1 MKIIN
6 PVITIETNP
15 STLSMIKYMCLG
27 FRHWKFHGFVI
38 NEDDYKFGLTLDD
51 KNLLSV
57 YSKQDSITTESD
69 SEEKEQG
76 LIDKGYSSIIL
87 FYGKDNTSYM
97 RRFLP
102 EEYNQLEI
110 EYYRFQPNDLYYNS

>member
-6 PVITIETNP
+6 PIITIETNT
-15 STLSMIKYMCLG
+15 SILSIISYMCSD

-38 NEDDYKFGLTLDD
+38 NENDYKFGLNLDN

-57 YSKQDSITTESD
+57 YSKQYSIITESD

-76 LIDKGYSSIIL
+76 LIDKGYTSIIL
-87 FYGKDNTSYM
+87 FHGVDNTSYM

-110 EYYRFQPNDLYYNS
+110 EYYRFQSNDLYYNS